1 MPQYKHTQVGYFTLF
16 SLGLPIAILAVA
28 MATVSETFA
37 ISATVLGILLV
48 SGLLFG
54 ALTVKV
60 NSGILRIEF
69 GVGIIRKSWRISE
82 FQSCEV
88 VKNPWWWGWGIRSTP
103 HGWLYNVSGTS
114 AVQITTKNGQ
124 EFRIGSDEPEAL
136 RQAIVAAMGR

>member
-1 MPQYKHTQVGYFTLF
+1 MPQYKHTQVGYLTLF
-16 SLGLPIAILAVA
+16 SLGLPIAVLAVV
-28 MATVSETFA
+28 MAVTHETFA
-37 ISATVLGILLV
+37 ISGAVIGLLLV

-54 ALTVKV
+54 ALTVEVKNDIV
-60 NSGILRIEF
+60 RIEF

-114 AVQITTKNGQ
+114 AVQITTKSGQ